1 MPRILALTIRPL
13 IGPDTR
19 YRIAQYIE
27 PFAQEGLEV
36 VCQALYTPH
45 YYKLLSQPGQVG
57 AKAWGLGRAW
67 TQRLMHILQ
76 QARNFDLIW
85 IGRELFPLGPPWLE
99 TLLFQRHSRV
109 ILDIDDALFLPDA
122 TNLGFI
128 HRQLRDFGKLGRIA
142 HKFKAIV
149 CGNEF
154 LASYFMDKNPHVH
167 VIPTVVPMADYG
179 SLSRSPTARPR
190 IGWIGTPTNAQHLE
204 IMRQPLQ
211 DLAHTHDFSLVIVG
225 LSQPLAWTVPHMVY
239 QSWQLD
245 KELKYFEGFDIG
257 IMPLYDSPFA
267 RGKCAF
273 KIIQYMAAG
282 IPVVASP
289 VGSNLDV
296 LEHGVH
302 GFLAD
307 SPEQWSSYLTQLLED
322 QELGQTMGA
331 AGRQTIADK
340 YSLEGHWQNYAT
352 IIKNCL

>member
-1 MPRILALTIRPL
+1 MPRILALTIRPI

-19 YRIAQYIE
+19 YRIAQYIQ

-36 VCQALYTPH
+36 VCQSLFTTE
-45 YYKLLSQPGQVG
+45 YYQLLSKPGQVG
-57 AKAWGLGRAW
+57 AKAWGLGLAW
-67 TQRLMHILQ
+67 GQRLVKILD

-99 TLLFQRHSRV
+99 AVLFKRHARV
-109 ILDIDDALFLPDA
+109 ILDIDDAIFLPDA

-128 HRQLRDFGKLGRIA
+128 HRRLRDFGKLGRIA
-142 HKFKAIV
+142 HKFQAIV
-149 CGNEF
+149 CGNKF
-154 LASYFMDKNPHVH
+154 LADYFSDKNPHVH
-167 VIPTVVPMADYG
+167 IIPTVVSMADYG
-179 SLSRSPTARPR
+179 HLTHSPSPRPR

-211 DLAHTHDFSLVIVG
+211 DLARTHDFSFVVVG
-225 LSQPLAWTVPHMVY
+225 LAQPLEWTLPQMVY
-239 QSWQLD
+239 QSWQLE
-245 KELKYFEGFDIG
+245 KELEYFEGFDIG

-296 LEHGVH
+296 LEPGVN
-302 GFLAD
+302 GFLAN
-307 SPEQWSSYLTQLLED
+307 SPEQWTASLSQLLED
-322 QELGQTMGA
+322 QALRQTMGA
-331 AGRQTIADK
+331 AGQQTILHK
-340 YSLEGHWQNYAT
+340 YSLEGHWQNYAA
-352 IIKNCL
+352 IFKSCL